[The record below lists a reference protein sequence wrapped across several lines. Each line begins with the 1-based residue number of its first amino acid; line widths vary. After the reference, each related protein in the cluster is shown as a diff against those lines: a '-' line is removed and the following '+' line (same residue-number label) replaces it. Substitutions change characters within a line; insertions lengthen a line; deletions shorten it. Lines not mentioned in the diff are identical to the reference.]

1 MKLLAIAFTILLLAS
16 EIASATGEFKER
28 KIMKMDTDDDG
39 LISKEEFKPRRV
51 KLIER
56 FDENNDEAVTHDEIN
71 QHLIAREAHK
81 TEKFLESRKRILK
94 YFENADTDS
103 NGVVT
108 VDEARS
114 TEFARFDVDG
124 DGYLTKQ
131 EIRTFAEKKM
141 ARHHG
146 RYGGPSAD

>member
-1 MKLLAIAFTILLLAS
+1 MKLSAIAFTMLLFAS
-16 EIASATGEFKER
+16 GITSATGEFKER

-71 QHLIAREAHK
+71 QHLIARETHK
-81 TEKFLESRKRILK
+81 MEKFLESRKRILK

-108 VDEARS
+108 VDEAQS

-141 ARHHG
+141 ARHHR
-146 RYGGPSAD
+146 RYGGPNAD